1 MTATMR
7 RRDATVLINRV
18 SRLMGD
24 RRLTIEEVAQGS
36 GLSRRTVHD
45 LYHDKSNRFDRD
57 TLNRLC
63 AFFDVPPDQ
72 VLEWHRADEDPPV
85 YTPTPGAPGRRRR
98 PPVPAARTERQDA
111 PEA

>member
-1 MTATMR
+1 MSRAI
-7 RRDATVLINRV
+7 DPV
-18 SRLMGD
+18 S
-24 RRLTIEEVAQGS
+24 AQGS

-63 AFFDVPPDQ
+63 AFFDVPLDQ
-72 VLEWHRADEDPPV
+72 VLEWRRADEDPPV

-98 PPVPAARTERQDA
+98 PPAHAARTERQAA
-111 PEA
+111 PEG